1 MRLLYRKAGP
11 IGTLV
16 GVYRP
21 THAPRLTG
29 EAFDANIIILDEVG
43 VESLDEVGVE
53 SLNEM
58 VGRKPSI
65 KVRSRVDERS
75 ARADNVNGSLGHLG
89 CRAW

>member
-1 MRLLYRKAGP
+1 MRVMYRKAGP

-21 THAPRLTG
+21 THAPRPTG
-29 EAFDANIIILDEVG
+29 EVFDANIIILDEVG
-43 VESLDEVGVE
+43 VESPKK
-53 SLNEM
+53 M

-65 KVRSRVDERS
+65 KAKSRVDERS